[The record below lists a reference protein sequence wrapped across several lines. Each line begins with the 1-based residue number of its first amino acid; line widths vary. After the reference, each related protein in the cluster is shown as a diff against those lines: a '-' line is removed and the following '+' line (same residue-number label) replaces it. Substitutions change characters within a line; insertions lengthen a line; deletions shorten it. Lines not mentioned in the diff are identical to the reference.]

1 MSGGQ
6 WIYRRLG
13 GRLLQWELILRGK
26 KHKECERN
34 KGEKDQRKAPKKI
47 RSVFL
52 FLTNKN
58 REKAHN
64 PK

>member
-1 MSGGQ
+1 MN
-6 WIYRRLG
+6 
-13 GRLLQWELILRGK
+13 LILRGK
-26 KHKECERN
+26 KHKECERS
-34 KGEKDQRKAPKKI
+34 KGEQDQRKAPKKI